1 MIKDENGKLRNKTFR
16 ETYSKYIG
24 KKFQYCGYTY
34 EYSGGAW
41 DPDTG
46 KKQYLFYSYNEKGEI
61 DSIYVT
67 DYRGFREVIDGKL
80 K

>member
-1 MIKDENGKLRNKTFR
+1 MEKKDKMNKTSR

-24 KKFQYCGYTY
+24 KRFSGSRSIY
-34 EYSGGAW
+34 EYCGGAW

-46 KKQYLFYSYNEKGEI
+46 KKQYIFLTYDEKGKR

-67 DYRGFREVIDGKL
+67 DYKGFREVIDGKI
-80 K
+80 